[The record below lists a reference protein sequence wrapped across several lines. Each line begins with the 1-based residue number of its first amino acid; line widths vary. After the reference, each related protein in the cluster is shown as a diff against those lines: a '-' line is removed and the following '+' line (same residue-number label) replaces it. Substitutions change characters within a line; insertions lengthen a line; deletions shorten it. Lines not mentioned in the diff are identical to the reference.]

1 MSQKIADLESYYLIK
16 DSTIREVFR
25 QAFENQRILQTQLV
39 ELKTLIAEATDLPSL
54 QQALASEE
62 S

>member
-25 QAFENQRILQTQLV
+25 QAFENQRILQEQIT
-39 ELKTLIAEATDLPSL
+39 ELKQFIQEAPEFSSL
-54 QQALASEE
+54 QNILQQEE
-62 S
+62 